1 MEKKIKTYNLSKS
14 VINEI
19 HVRAVKDDRK
29 DSDWLNK
36 FLKVALI
43 TTQSKEIKPASKTKR
58 FKPPTLNEVQAYC
71 LERNNSVSSQ
81 AFLYHYQS
89 NGWMRGK
96 AKVKDWKA
104 CVRTW
109 EQNSSNKKSEPD
121 FSDDK
126 TGWANQDYGLIR

>member
-1 MEKKIKTYNLSKS
+1 MEKKIKTYNLSRS

-43 TTQSKEIKPASKTKR
+43 TTQSKEIKPVSKTKR
-58 FKPPTLNEVQAYC
+58 FKPPTLNKVQTYC
-71 LERNNSVSSQ
+71 NERNNSVSPQ
-81 AFLYHYQS
+81 AFLDHYES

-96 AKVKDWKA
+96 AKIKDWKA
-104 CVRTW
+104 CVITW
-109 EQNSSNKKSEPD
+109 EKNSKPQTSGVSKITQQNLNNLE
-121 FSDDK
+121 
-126 TGWANQDYGLIR
+126 GDY